1 MDLSSINELDFN
13 ESGEWPTPIK
23 LVALLLVVLVVFG
36 AGYYFIIKDQKT
48 RLSQLEAQEQQLRT
62 EFETKSGMAVNLDAY
77 KEQMKEMEIAFASML
92 QQLPGRSE
100 VADLLTDISRTGIN
114 NGLEFE
120 LFRPESERT
129 IDFYVELPISMRV
142 TGTYHQFASFMS
154 DLAALP
160 RIVSMHDLRMG
171 PLGSDGKMSMD
182 ITAKTYRYQD
192 ESSR

>member
-36 AGYYFIIKDQKT
+36 AGYYFIIKDQQA

-77 KEQMKEMEIAFASML
+77 KEQMMEMEIAFASML